1 MNNTPETPQRYIC
14 YKLFVFLYSLFVE
27 PHVSEA
33 FLVNVMRNDTI
44 QKISRGEVKN
54 HTCVAF
60 RFLKTQPFVCVHLHK
75 KRSFLLS
82 ILSFPKTQ
90 S

>member
-33 FLVNVMRNDTI
+33 FLVDLSETYSNNY
-44 QKISRGEVKN
+44 KIIRDYSKSTTVIPAPPN
-54 HTCVAF
+54 
-60 RFLKTQPFVCVHLHK
+60 
-75 KRSFLLS
+75 
-82 ILSFPKTQ
+82 
-90 S
+90 